1 MSVKATSWVWQ
12 DERTQQLSGNRMVVM
27 LALAD
32 IADDDGSVIYAKP
45 GQRTQSALA
54 EKCRVSRATLQ
65 RVIKSLEEDGLLI
78 VERTDFR
85 TTNRYQLAM
94 HQNEA
99 SVSTMPQ
106 NEATAASPSEAS
118 DASTVMH
125 IEHVSRSETNTPL
138 PPKGGDTDVLFEK
151 PEPKPDPFDELF
163 DEVWK
168 SYPTYRRGT
177 KKVAKRA
184 LKTAIGA
191 ETPEQI
197 MSVLHQHVED
207 WKTWPTSDQQFVP
220 MLSTWLNQ
228 ERWTGERPG
237 KRGGF
242 GVTQVA
248 EASESGESAPYGLTP
263 SGRPMGP
270 PAQAYEHPR
279 SPYMGLNWGINRTG
293 DLMFNRKNPMSTRP
307 LNERAARILRGGTD

>member
-65 RVIKSLEEDGLLI
+65 RVIKSLEEDGLLL

-85 TTNRYQLAM
+85 TTNSYKLTM

-99 SVSTMPQ
+99 SASTMPQ
-106 NEATAASPSEAS
+106 NEATAASPGEAS

-125 IEHVSRSETNTPL
+125 IEQVSRSETNTPL
-138 PPKGGDTDVLFEK
+138 PPKGGSDEEPLFEVK
-151 PEPKPDPFDELF
+151 DPIDELL
-163 DEVWK
+163 DEIWGM
-168 SYPTYRRGT
+168 YPTARRT
-177 KKVAKRA
+177 SKKPVRRSIVTALKVADKDTILA
-184 LKTAIGA
+184 GLKDHI
-191 ETPEQI
+191 
-197 MSVLHQHVED
+197 ED
-207 WKTWPTSDQQFVP
+207 WKTWPNSDQQFVP
-220 MLSTWLNQ
+220 NLTTWLNQ
-228 ERWTGERPG
+228 ERWTAERPG

-242 GVTQVA
+242 EHQQVVEAA
-248 EASESGESAPYGLTP
+248 ENGTLAPYGLTP
-263 SGRPMGP
+263 GGRPMGP
-270 PAQAYEHPR
+270 PAQAFEHPR
-279 SPYMGLNWGINRTG
+279 SPYLGLQFGINRRG
-293 DLMFNRKNPMSTRP
+293 DMVFNRKNPMSTRP
-307 LNERAARILRGGTD
+307 LTERAIRILNGGTD